1 VLFRDLTA
9 RRSEE
14 LTAYYVGEETAALLP
29 YADVAH
35 AVVIADA
42 IRNAIRSLKIEHSG
56 NRTGFVTVSAGVDE
70 RMPIRS
76 VGEPMELILAAD
88 KALDK
93 AKCKEQNRALGAN
106 SDFRHRLL
114 PYIVTERI
122 ECRAFNPLPRWLHPC
137 PTPSSRR
144 ASAAPP
150 SRITASWFHWKTGRN
165 SGANAFI
172 HARFVRTHQS

>member
-1 VLFRDLTA
+1 VLFRDLTT

-14 LTAYYVGEETAALLP
+14 LTARYVGKEIAALLP

-70 RMPIRS
+70 RTLIRS

-88 KALDK
+88 KALRE
-93 AKCKEQNRALGAN
+93 AKRKGRNRTRGATG
-106 SDFRHRLL
+106 DF
-114 PYIVTERI
+114 
-122 ECRAFNPLPRWLHPC
+122 
-137 PTPSSRR
+137 PSS
-144 ASAAPP
+144 A
-150 SRITASWFHWKTGRN
+150 TALHR
-165 SGANAFI
+165 
-172 HARFVRTHQS
+172 H

>member
-93 AKCKEQNRALGAN
+93 AKCKGQNRALGAN
-106 SDFRHRLL
+106 DR
-114 PYIVTERI
+114 
-122 ECRAFNPLPRWLHPC
+122 
-137 PTPSSRR
+137 
-144 ASAAPP
+144 
-150 SRITASWFHWKTGRN
+150 
-165 SGANAFI
+165 
-172 HARFVRTHQS
+172 